1 MKGVLTMD
9 PDLVYC
15 YQCEFFE
22 HCEGVF
28 DESTA
33 CGEFIA
39 VGTLKE
45 SEVESDED
53 F

>member
-1 MKGVLTMD
+1 MD

-22 HCEGVF
+22 HCESASDVY
-28 DESTA
+28 SLA
-33 CGEFIA
+33 CGDFITA
-39 VGTLKE
+39 GTLKE
-45 SEVESDED
+45 SEVVMDED